1 MTSFLKWIVWTAVA
15 ALGLHVVIVWAIPY
29 ALIGAVMLGAAQQN
43 GYNTLY
49 HAPKVDQTARTVVRP
64 APDLAYSICSYD
76 LSDGALSVTMP
87 KSTNYSSVSFF
98 ANDTVNFF
106 ALNDREV
113 EGDAQDIVL
122 MRESDRTTIVPPTA
136 IGVRAPSTRGLVLF
150 RRVITSDDAWPLVD
164 AERRKADCHLI
175 TG

>member
-1 MTSFLKWIVWTAVA
+1 MSGFLKWALWVLIA
-15 ALGLHVVIVWAIPY
+15 ATGLHVVIVWAIPY
-29 ALIGAVMLGAAQQN
+29 VLIGAVMIGSAQQN
-43 GYNTLY
+43 GYNEIY

-76 LSDGALSVTMP
+76 VSEGALSVTMP
-87 KSTNYSSVSFF
+87 TSSAYSSVSFF

-113 EGDAQDIVL
+113 EGGAQEIIL
-122 MRESDRTTIVPPTA
+122 MRETDRSTIVPPTA
-136 IGVRAPSTRGLVLF
+136 IGVRAPSTKGLVLF

-164 AERRKADCHLI
+164 QERRRADCNLI
-175 TG
+175 MN